1 MLRTTLAGERV
12 YLFTGCWWLRLLGAD
27 GLTLWRAMFFR
38 AHRVQVTAGIIGHEL
53 VHVRRWV
60 AGGVIRWPLRHLW
73 DLVRHGYRASAEERI
88 AYAEGPTMAQ
98 HPDVQGI
105 VRILRGG
112 R

>member
-73 DLVRHGYRASAEERI
+73 DLVRHGYHASTEERI
-88 AYAEGPTMAQ
+88 AYAEGPTLAR
-98 HPDVQGI
+98 HPDVLGI
-105 VRILRGG
+105 VRVLRGAV
-112 R
+112 